1 MPGGLAL
8 ITIAVCTLFTTFTGG
23 SGVTVVALGGLLYPM
38 LREEGYPEAFS
49 LGLVTATGSLGLLFP
64 PSLPVILYSVVAG
77 AREHNV
83 PAADL
88 YLAGLLPGLLMLA
101 LVAVYAVRI
110 GIRLH
115 VPRHRF
121 ATGELAA
128 SFWAAKWELALPAV
142 VSALFITGLVST
154 VEAAAAALVYAV
166 LVEAV
171 IVPDRMTAPRIGGA
185 LMGSASLTG
194 AVLVLLSA
202 AMGVTSYIV
211 DAQIANAI
219 VEWVRTHIATQAL
232 FLLALNVL
240 LVVAGAFL
248 DEYSAIVV
256 LAPLIASMGAAF
268 DVHPVHLGVVF
279 LSNFELGYLS
289 PPVGLCLFLASSR
302 FQKPLGEVVRA
313 ALPFALLMGLSVL
326 IITYVPALSLGML
339 RLAGKGP

>member
-1 MPGGLAL
+1 
-8 ITIAVCTLFTTFTGG
+8 
-23 SGVTVVALGGLLYPM
+23 
-38 LREEGYPEAFS
+38 
-49 LGLVTATGSLGLLFP
+49 
-64 PSLPVILYSVVAG
+64 
-77 AREHNV
+77 
-83 PAADL
+83 
-88 YLAGLLPGLLMLA
+88 
-101 LVAVYAVRI
+101 
-110 GIRLH
+110 
-115 VPRHRF
+115 
-121 ATGELAA
+121 
-128 SFWAAKWELALPAV
+128 
-142 VSALFITGLVST
+142 
-154 VEAAAAALVYAV
+154 
-166 LVEAV
+166 
-171 IVPDRMTAPRIGGA
+171 
-185 LMGSASLTG
+185 
-194 AVLVLLSA
+194 
-202 AMGVTSYIV
+202 MGVTSYIV